1 MPVPLGLIP
10 QDTQPPGLGGAATKA
25 TEREAL
31 AGSWVQWR
39 KESSEGRSRQL
50 EKSFLLESVSF
61 WVVQVRQ
68 DAVAAKRAR
77 RRRKNRE
84 GGGDDD
90 AIGED
95 EREREVGR
103 NKVNLVMS

>member
-1 MPVPLGLIP
+1 M
-10 QDTQPPGLGGAATKA
+10 
-25 TEREAL
+25 
-31 AGSWVQWR
+31 
-39 KESSEGRSRQL
+39 
-50 EKSFLLESVSF
+50 
-61 WVVQVRQ
+61 RQ